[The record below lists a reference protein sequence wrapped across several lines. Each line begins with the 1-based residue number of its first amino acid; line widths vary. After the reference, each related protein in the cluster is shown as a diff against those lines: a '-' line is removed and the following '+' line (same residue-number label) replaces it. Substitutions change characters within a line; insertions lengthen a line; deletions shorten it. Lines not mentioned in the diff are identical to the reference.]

1 MGTTAFPSGAN
12 AALRHTRSMKKPV
25 LFALLALALLAGAA
39 ALLWPRIADWGRV
52 RNAQGELLKQP
63 VYQVLREHEPESFG
77 RIARKYADL
86 EAGRLTPA
94 EFTNFSSSD
103 LSEVATRRMAHA
115 SDEAVLALM
124 RDMVANGRRLEAQ
137 PGDAC
142 FRFLFPN
149 ISGPPELANVL
160 EAAAQARTHQVI
172 ADVIRTSAETPQPL
186 PDPATVRDSL
196 ATVVNATYE
205 QYGADAQMIANA
217 ADPRVDRAKVCTITL
232 GLYDRIL
239 ARPPADAS
247 ALLRLMTQVN

>member
-1 MGTTAFPSGAN
+1 
-12 AALRHTRSMKKPV
+12 MKKPIV
-25 LFALLALALLAGAA
+25 FTLLALALLGGAA
-39 ALLWPRIADWGRV
+39 GLLWPRLTEWARIRA
-52 RNAQGELLKQP
+52 AQAELLKQP

-77 RIARKYADL
+77 HIVRKYADL
-86 EAGRLTPA
+86 EASKLSPA
-94 EFTNFSSSD
+94 QFTNFSNSD
-103 LSEVATRRMAHA
+103 LAEVATRRMAHA

-124 RDMVANGRRLEAQ
+124 RDMVVNGRRLAAQ

-142 FRFLFPN
+142 FRFLFPD
-149 ISGPPELANVL
+149 ISGPPDLANVL
-160 EAAAQARTHQVI
+160 DAAAQARTHQVI

-186 PDPATVRDSL
+186 PDAAVVRDSL

-247 ALLRLMTQVN
+247 ALLRLMTQMN